1 MSTQKPAHN
10 HRATYIPLLYNYGK
24 MTNVPDPVRNISQ
37 TEMMP
42 NNRILHYY
50 LSTPSLTIKLSPQ
63 INVFCPYREGTLVL
77 TYNLAP
83 PIFYTS
89 SFLITLK
96 KIVKAAHSMRKEHNG
111 MRIHWKIMI
120 PVAGLAIL
128 LAGATGSRARAE
140 KIGVLV
146 LGAGMDETYK
156 PDWIVGYMERYYQSF
171 IPGLLTG
178 GSLEGGS
185 CYSLI
190 HYANEVESAICS
202 RVRGEPVPEGT
213 PIDIFCNKY
222 KNMEQYPVRST
233 FEEPLFGPAG
243 YLNSCYPNI
252 IPYFIATGHSTTD
265 PATGEVIIGPH
276 VDDPDGPGIGIA
288 DLLRCMPF
296 IT

>member
-1 MSTQKPAHN
+1 
-10 HRATYIPLLYNYGK
+10 
-24 MTNVPDPVRNISQ
+24 
-37 TEMMP
+37 
-42 NNRILHYY
+42 
-50 LSTPSLTIKLSPQ
+50 
-63 INVFCPYREGTLVL
+63 
-77 TYNLAP
+77 
-83 PIFYTS
+83 
-89 SFLITLK
+89 
-96 KIVKAAHSMRKEHNG
+96 

-156 PDWIVGYMERYYQSF
+156 PDWIVGYMEHFYQSF

-178 GSLEGGS
+178 GPLEGGS

-213 PIDIFCNKY
+213 PIDIFCNEY

-252 IPYFIATGHSTTD
+252 IPYFICHRPQHHGSRYRRGHYRAPCRRSRR
-265 PATGEVIIGPH
+265 
-276 VDDPDGPGIGIA
+276 PGHRHSR
-288 DLLRCMPF
+288 LY
-296 IT
+296 